1 MGSIRAI
8 YEALEAQIAIEVA
21 RPANAD
27 NSGGTSFPVEVL
39 FGHDQNSRLPEAA
52 GRVVLA
58 LHEDAGDDAIAPGKV
73 LNGTLRTICTWQP
86 KHAASLWVPVGQAGA
101 RAYLGRMD
109 AIESLTKC
117 VLRALHEVA
126 HGANLADRAIADSAT
141 VSRAPRHLRHGE
153 MSVVL
158 FDVGI
163 PVTKGRALT
172 TLPAGSSLS
181 VNLRVNPES

>member
-39 FGHDQNSRLPEAA
+39 FGHDQNSRHPTDE

-58 LHEDAGDDAIAPGKV
+58 LYEDGEDAIAPGKM
-73 LNGTLRTICTWQP
+73 LNGALRTLCTWQP

-101 RAYLGRMD
+101 RVYLDRMD

-117 VLRALHEVA
+117 VLRAIHEVA
-126 HGANLADRAIADSAT
+126 HGANLADRPIADSAT
-141 VSRAPRHLRHGE
+141 VSRQARHLRHGE
-153 MSVVL
+153 ASLIL

-163 PVTKGRALT
+163 PVTKGRTLT
-172 TLPAGSSLS
+172 TLPAGTSIA